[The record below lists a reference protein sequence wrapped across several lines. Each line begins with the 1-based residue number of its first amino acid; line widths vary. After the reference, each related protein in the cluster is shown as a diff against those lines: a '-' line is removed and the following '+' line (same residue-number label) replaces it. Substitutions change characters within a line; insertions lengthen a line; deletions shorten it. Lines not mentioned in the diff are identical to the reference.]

1 MALSAL
7 SKGDMIAT
15 YAPPDDE
22 SSFWLARCDKPC
34 SPGADCSVTW
44 LETVDGATYELGE
57 PNDGA
62 IPWATIVC
70 VVRAAWVKVR
80 ERPRRKVSVP

>member
-7 SKGDMIAT
+7 SKGDVIAT
-15 YAPPDDE
+15 YAPPDNE

-34 SPGADCSVTW
+34 SPSADCSVTW